1 MSKVYIVFQN
11 CGSLLSL
18 RKKKSYNFL
27 PHTNCRKGCRKVY
40 ISLEGCPILGIFL
53 LLATIEREL
62 IVKGCERS
70 TRVRLQYLKL
80 LESSERDAC
89 SKFFSVSIKLKKIS
103 LKHGSENSLM
113 FGH

>member
-18 RKKKSYNFL
+18 RKKKSYNFC
-27 PHTNCRKGCRKVY
+27 HTNCRKGCRKVY
-40 ISLEGCPILGIFL
+40 ISLEECPILGIFL

-103 LKHGSENSLM
+103 LKHGSETA
-113 FGH
+113 